1 MDRTRIIRQA
11 LLQRKAELMSE
22 KKAQKLGRPK
32 KIQPVKAKKWKERDK
47 RLLLERVKEK
57 YLDIRKMRFNLI
69 KIDPMLNEE
78 RRYQRELKRLAKAK
92 DKRRKRENQL
102 QLELYNKQQAM
113 ETLSKRRAHGLR
125 GRLDGLMMDDE
136 AGKDA
141 DDMAA
146 TQRSIEELSNA
157 ITDLKKEDMEEQVAP
172 TLQQLSEFYK
182 FANSP

>member
-1 MDRTRIIRQA
+1 MDRWQYWQA
-11 LLQRKAELMSE
+11 AAVAAAALAAEHAKAVGEHE
-22 KKAQKLGRPK
+22 
-32 KIQPVKAKKWKERDK
+32 KAKKWKERDK

-125 GRLDGLMMDDE
+125 CRCLP
-136 AGKDA
+136 
-141 DDMAA
+141 
-146 TQRSIEELSNA
+146 RSGTLSA
-157 ITDLKKEDMEEQVAP
+157 WASTG
-172 TLQQLSEFYK
+172 S
-182 FANSP
+182 S